1 VDKLQRM
8 IKGKIPGEATGIE
21 VRKSICT
28 ICDPQTQCGLDCYV
42 KDGRIIKVEG
52 SLENP
57 HSGGTLCA
65 KGAAQRQWVYHE
77 ERLRTP
83 LKRVG
88 PRGSSEFV
96 PISWT
101 EALDTVT
108 QNLQR
113 LKAESGPES
122 VVFYVGYPKQMRP
135 FVQRLAF
142 LYGSPNY
149 CTESS
154 TCFTAMAMGWRL
166 DYGTMAGPD
175 LAHTKLLFV
184 WTGNPLWAG
193 TPNARKLM
201 DAKER
206 GVKFI
211 VVDPRNSPI
220 AALADLH
227 LRPRPGT
234 DGALAL
240 AMANV
245 IISEGLYDR
254 QFVSEWGRGFDE
266 YRAYAATFPLDRAE
280 QITGVPAALIREA
293 AVLYASTKP
302 AAMMPSSTPVVHHTN
317 GVQNQRAAAMLVGLT
332 GNFDIPGGNV
342 VQPQGWLEVGGS
354 GFPVRDHAF
363 KMPRKWSD
371 MPPRVGA
378 ERFPVWTE
386 MIDQGQAMDIPR
398 QIDSGKPYPLRGFV
412 GFGVNYRMFPGST
425 GWLEAVKKLDF
436 ICITD
441 LFLTDTAKHADIVLP
456 GCTSVER
463 SEVRGYP
470 QRYVIA
476 TQPAIEPLGESRSDT
491 DIIFGLAHKLGLPYQ
506 DYDGAADAGAS
517 GAPATAGAPAAEL
530 GGFLPN
536 GAPDFGDAFDAAM
549 DWILQP
555 SGLTMAE
562 LKKHPGGMPVPNP
575 IPVAYKKYEKNG
587 FPTPSG
593 KMEFVSSITE
603 KYPDR
608 EGIDGLPVYHEP
620 KLSPVST
627 PEVAAAYPLVLG
639 TGSRL
644 PMFIH
649 SRLFRVS
656 WTRSL
661 RRDAMV
667 DLNPADAA
675 TYGIGQGDLVE
686 LSTPRGSIQVKANV
700 TEVAARGV
708 AHMYHDYP
716 EADVNSLLPGDY
728 LDPISGFPGFKSLLC
743 AVRKVTPG
751 AAGDSA
757 AGDGTAGVQEVAR

>member
-1 VDKLQRM
+1 MDKLQRM
-8 IKGKIPGEATGIE
+8 IQGKIPGEATGIE
-21 VRKSICT
+21 IRKSVCT

-65 KGAAQRQWVYHE
+65 KGAAQRQWIYHE

-88 PRGSSEFV
+88 PRGSGEMV

-101 EALDTVT
+101 EALDTIT
-108 QNLQR
+108 QNLHK

-122 VVFYVGYPKQMRP
+122 VVFYCGYPKQMRP

-154 TCFTAMAMGWRL
+154 TCFTAMSMGWRL
-166 DYGTMAGPD
+166 DYGQMAGPD

-184 WTGNPLWAG
+184 WTGNPFYAG

-206 GVKFI
+206 GVKFV

-220 AALADLH
+220 AAIADLH
-227 LRPRPGT
+227 LKLRPGT

-254 QFVSEWGRGFDE
+254 QFVAEWTRGFDE
-266 YRAYAATFPLDRAE
+266 YRAYAATFTLERAE
-280 QITGVPAALIREA
+280 EITGVAAALIREA
-293 AVLYASTKP
+293 AILYATTKP

-342 VQPQGWLEVGGS
+342 AQPAGWLEVGGA
-354 GFPVRDHAF
+354 GFTTREHPF

-371 MPPRVGA
+371 LPPRVGG

-398 QIDSGKPYPLRGFV
+398 QINTGDPYPLRGFV

-425 GWLEAVKKLDF
+425 GWLEAVQKLDF

-441 LFLTDTAKHADIVLP
+441 LFATDTSKYADIVLP
-456 GCTSVER
+456 ACGSVER

-470 QRYVIA
+470 QKHVIA
-476 TQPAIEPLGESRSDT
+476 TQPVIEPIGESRSDT
-491 DIIFGLAHKLGLPYQ
+491 DIIFGLAQKLGLDYQ
-506 DYDGAADAGAS
+506 DYDGVPG
-517 GAPATAGAPAAEL
+517 GATAER

-536 GAPDFGDAFDAAM
+536 GAPDFGEAFDAAM

-555 SGLTMAE
+555 SGMTMAE
-562 LKKHPGGMPVPNP
+562 LKKYPEGMPVPNP
-575 IPVAYKKYEKNG
+575 IPVTYKKYEKNG

-593 KMEFVSSITE
+593 KMEFSSVLLE
-603 KYPDR
+603 KHSDR
-608 EGIDGLPVYHEP
+608 PGIDGLPIYNEP

-627 PEVAAAYPLVLG
+627 PEVAVDYPLVLG
-639 TGSRL
+639 TGTRL

-649 SRLFRVS
+649 SRTFRLP

-667 DLNPADAA
+667 DLNPADA
-675 TYGIGQGDLVE
+675 TLYGIAQGDFVE
-686 LSTPRGSIQVKANV
+686 LSTPQGAIQVKANV
-700 TEVAARGV
+700 TELARPGV

-728 LDPISGFPGFKSLLC
+728 LDPISGFPGFKASLC
-743 AVRKVTPG
+743 AVKKMAPT
-751 AAGDSA
+751 
-757 AGDGTAGVQEVAR
+757 TAGTQGVTR